1 MDFNILNYGAV
12 GDGLTENRAA
22 IQKAIDACAA
32 SGGGCV
38 TVPAG
43 TFRTGSLE
51 LKSNVELHL
60 SQGACLKA
68 TDDHAEYN
76 EDDAYPQNFGVKSEG
91 WNAKH
96 LIFCHDQKNV
106 SITGP
111 GVIDGNAA
119 AFYGENRP
127 NTFDDFVWRWGVRGP
142 KDETW
147 LRPGQLVVFA
157 ECENVR
163 VTDVTLQNATAWTLF
178 FYGCTFV
185 TARGLHIFNEKDDLN
200 TDGIDIDSCR
210 CVTVSDCVILTGDDA
225 LTVRGSGGH
234 LLDQDR
240 ACEYVT
246 INNCVL
252 RASACGVRVGVGFL
266 PIRHVRFSE
275 LIMESAGDA
284 ICICPA
290 WSPNTGTPVED
301 VSFSGITVEKAACA
315 IKLWALSG
323 TPVNDLRLSDVTA
336 NAETALILDYP
347 AGENHC
353 RMQLRDV
360 TVRGIRHYTP
370 DVPER
375 PGDHPFV
382 RIRNVDLW
390 AENVRFFVGTS
401 RFTDVE
407 AEKTDGLT
415 VVKG

>member
-1 MDFNILNYGAV
+1 MDATVTAFGAV
-12 GDGLTENRAA
+12 GDGITENRAA

-32 SGGGCV
+32 SGGGRV

-51 LKSNVELHL
+51 LKSNVELYL
-60 SQGACLKA
+60 SMGALLKA
-68 TDDHAEYN
+68 TDDHGEYN

-106 SITGP
+106 AITGP
-111 GVIDGNAA
+111 GVIDGNAE
-119 AFYGENRP
+119 AFFGENKP

-178 FYGCTFV
+178 LYGCTFV
-185 TARGLHIFNEKDDLN
+185 TVRGLHILNEKDHLN
-200 TDGIDIDSCR
+200 TDGIDVDSCR
-210 CVTVSDCVILTGDDA
+210 YVTVSDCVILTGDDA

-234 LLDQDR
+234 LVDQNR

-246 INNCVL
+246 FSNCVL
-252 RASACGVRVGVGFL
+252 RASACGVRIGVGFL

-275 LIMESAGDA
+275 LVVESAAEA

-290 WSPNTGTPVED
+290 WSPNTGTPIED
-301 VSFSGITVEKAACA
+301 VSFSGITVAKAGCA
-315 IKLWALSG
+315 VKIWARN
-323 TPVNDLRLSDVTA
+323 TVKVDDLKITDMTA

-347 AGENHC
+347 DGAAPC

-360 TVRGIRHYTP
+360 TVRGIRNYTP

-375 PGDHPFV
+375 SGVYPFF
-382 RIRNVDLW
+382 RIGNMDLS
-390 AENVRFFVGTS
+390 AENVHLFEGDS
-401 RFTDVE
+401 RFTAADTE
-407 AEKTDGLT
+407 TIDGLT